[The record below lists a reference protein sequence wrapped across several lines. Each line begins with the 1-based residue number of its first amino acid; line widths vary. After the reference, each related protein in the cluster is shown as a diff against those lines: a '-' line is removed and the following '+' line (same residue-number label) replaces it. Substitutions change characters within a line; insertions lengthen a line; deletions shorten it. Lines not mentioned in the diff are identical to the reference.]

1 MYVQGPT
8 IQKDHMTKKR
18 VLHSKEKQTLLKETR
33 PQVTGEIDQNC
44 IDKDEIKLFKNVT
57 YGKKW

>member
-1 MYVQGPT
+1 
-8 IQKDHMTKKR
+8 MTKKR